1 MNISALSVPSYFRE
15 IGGNSDEVEIP
26 ISLHDSGNSIYERF
40 RVKWMNTHFSHR
52 NNTVEDCTIY
62 FNNSDIT
69 TGEGKLKRNDQPIY
83 LYINAMDPDEIMDGL
98 FYVSFPDYGAPT
110 PEQVQ
115 RMRLDAG
122 LNEATAPMNSFPAE
136 MSSSNSSDSSS
147 DTSSF
152 RTFVTLDEAGRL

>member
-1 MNISALSVPSYFRE
+1 MNIPTLSVPSYFRE

-26 ISLHDSGNSIYERF
+26 ISLHDTGNSIYERF
-40 RVKWMNTHFSHR
+40 RVKWMNTHFTHR

-62 FNNSDIT
+62 FNNSDIIS
-69 TGEGKLKRNDQPIY
+69 GEGKLKRNDQPIY

-122 LNEATAPMNSFPAE
+122 INEATVHL
-136 MSSSNSSDSSS
+136 SSSESSDSSS
-147 DTSSF
+147 DTSSSLSI
-152 RTFVTLDEAGRL
+152 TF